1 MEMEAAKEAAKA
13 GLVRILEEIKEPK
26 VPEFLENKNQVK
38 IEPKIEP
45 KKEIDSKE

>member
-1 MEMEAAKEAAKA
+1 MELTEAKNLESQ
-13 GLVRILEEIKEPK
+13 GLIRILEEIKEPK